1 MNSQTET
8 DAVRQAV
15 AIWSVGIDGEQA
27 AIPCPSDQNLLNAMI
42 AARRTAI
49 KVGCRSGGCGICRV
63 KITQGAYASLKMSRS
78 RISQEDEAAG
88 IVLACRVLP
97 RSDMVLVPL
106 PLPCRLEISGANS
119 DVHPTPPPSN
129 RQPPDD
135 RPVAAT

>member
-1 MNSQTET
+1 MRSQTET
-8 DAVRQAV
+8 DAARQAV

-27 AIPCPSDQNLLNAMI
+27 AIPCPSDQHLLQAMI

-63 KITQGAYASLKMSRS
+63 KITQGTYASLKMSRS

-97 RSDMVLVPL
+97 RSDMALVPL
-106 PLPCRLEISGANS
+106 PLPCRLAIPGANS
-119 DVHPTPPPSN
+119 DVHPTPPSN